1 MVHLGNDWD
10 DILASEF
17 ESEYYK
23 RIRYWLKKE
32 YAEQTIYP
40 PMEDIFNALRYT
52 PYHAVKAVLLGQDPY
67 HGPGQ
72 AHGLCFSV
80 QEGVEPP
87 PSLRNIFQELES
99 DLGFPPPQNGTLTKW
114 AEQGVLMLNTT
125 LTVRRGQANSH
136 KNIGW
141 TTFTD
146 AVIRRLNERETPI
159 VFLLWGGNAR
169 SKKPLITNPNHLIL
183 ETVHPSPLS
192 AYGGFFGCR
201 HFSRCN
207 EFLQAHGE
215 TPIDWNLN
223 TP

>member
-99 DLGFPPPQNGTLTKW
+99 DLGFPPPKNGTLTKW